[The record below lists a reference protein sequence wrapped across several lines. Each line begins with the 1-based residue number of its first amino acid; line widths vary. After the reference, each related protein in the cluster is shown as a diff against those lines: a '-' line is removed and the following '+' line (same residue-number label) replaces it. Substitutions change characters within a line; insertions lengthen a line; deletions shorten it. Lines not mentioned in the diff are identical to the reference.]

1 MEFSFLKMILNLIMS
16 LLVVFGLMFLTF
28 KILGSKV
35 KAVNDNKYV
44 KVIDRTQ
51 ITKENSIVV
60 IKVGKKGY
68 LLTNTQTSMEKLQD
82 LSEEEINKIEED
94 KRNNMYRINE
104 SYIKK
109 SENIKE
115 KFLSIFK
122 NYISKEDKDE
132 KK

>member
-1 MEFSFLKMILNLIMS
+1 MEFSFFKMILNLIMS
-16 LLVVFGLMFLTF
+16 LLVVFSLMFLTF

-35 KAVNDNKYV
+35 KEVNDNKYV

-60 IKVGKKGY
+60 IKVGNKGY
-68 LLTNTQTSMEKLQD
+68 LLTNTQTGMEKLED

-94 KRNNMYRINE
+94 KINNMYLINE

-109 SENIKE
+109 YENMK
-115 KFLSIFK
+115 KKVLNVFK
-122 NYISKEDKDE
+122 NYTSKEDKYEE
-132 KK
+132 K

>member
-1 MEFSFLKMILNLIMS
+1 MEFSFFKMILNLIMS
-16 LLVVFGLMFLTF
+16 LLVVFSLMFLMF

-60 IKVGKKGY
+60 IKVGNKGY
-68 LLTNTQTSMEKLQD
+68 LLTNTQTGMEKLED
-82 LSEEEINKIEED
+82 LSEEEINKIEEE
-94 KRNNMYRINE
+94 KRNNMYLINE

-109 SENIKE
+109 SEDIK
-115 KFLSIFK
+115 KKVLNIFK
-122 NYISKEDKDE
+122 NLHIKGR
-132 KK
+132 